1 LNKELVLVKSVE
13 EQKQETASVLVDE
26 LNVDV
31 EHKELYS
38 VMNEIW

>member
-1 LNKELVLVKSVE
+1 LNKELALVKSVE

-26 LNVDV
+26 LNVDA